1 MLLRISL
8 IVAILAGIAVGTLNF
23 LKTKEKIIN
32 LVNDRNN
39 EKSLKET
46 ALNDL
51 HNTQQQLAKTNAIL
65 KQTQAEL
72 ASTKEE
78 RDRAVAEAADKSKKL
93 ELVTTERDNVRKERD
108 QAQAEL
114 EAYKLTDLTPQQIIA
129 MNKQY
134 KELQKENDLL
144 GKIALER
151 MHKIQALT
159 NELAIY
165 KSPEYVV
172 PLPAGLKGKV
182 LVTDPKWNFVVLD
195 IGQDQG
201 VLAYGELLV
210 NRNGRLVA
218 KVKVR
223 SVQKDRSIA
232 NVMPGWQLGEVIEG
246 DQVIPAHPETP
257 ESGQVTAATVDATG
271 QVTAAH
277 P

>member
-8 IVAILAGIAVGTLNF
+8 IVAILAGLAVGTLNF

-78 RDRAVAEAADKSKKL
+78 RDRAVAEAADKTKKL

-108 QAQAEL
+108 TAQAEL

-129 MNKQY
+129 MNRQY

-165 KSPEYVV
+165 KSP
-172 PLPAGLKGKV
+172 
-182 LVTDPKWNFVVLD
+182 
-195 IGQDQG
+195 
-201 VLAYGELLV
+201 
-210 NRNGRLVA
+210 
-218 KVKVR
+218 
-223 SVQKDRSIA
+223 
-232 NVMPGWQLGEVIEG
+232 
-246 DQVIPAHPETP
+246 
-257 ESGQVTAATVDATG
+257 
-271 QVTAAH
+271 
-277 P
+277 

>member
-8 IVAILAGIAVGTLNF
+8 IVAILAGLAVGVVNF
-23 LKTKEKIIN
+23 TKTKEKIVN
-32 LVNDRNN
+32 LAKDRDN

-72 ASTKEE
+72 VSTKDE
-78 RDRAVAEAADKSKKL
+78 RDKAVADAADKTKKL
-93 ELVTTERDNVRKERD
+93 ETVTTERDNIRKERD
-108 QAQAEL
+108 LAQADL
-114 EAYKLTDLTPQQIIA
+114 EAYKVTELTPTQIIA

-165 KSPEYVV
+165 KSPDYVV
-172 PLPAGLKGKV
+172 PLPAGLRGKV
-182 LVTDPKWNFVVLD
+182 LVTDPKWNFVVLSV
-195 IGQDQG
+195 GQDQG
-201 VLAYGELLV
+201 VLEYGELLV
-210 NRNGRLVA
+210 NRDGRLVA

-223 SVQKDRSIA
+223 SVQKERSIA
-232 NVMPGWQLGEVIEG
+232 NVMPGWQLGEVMEG

-257 ESGQVTAATVDATG
+257 ESGQVTAASADIKS
-271 QVTAAH
+271 QVTTAR

>member
-1 MLLRISL
+1 MLLRLSL
-8 IVAILAGIAVGTLNF
+8 IIAIIAGLAVGTLNF
-23 LKTKEKIIN
+23 LKTKEKIVN

-72 ASTKEE
+72 ASTKDE
-78 RDRAVAEAADKSKKL
+78 RDKAVAEAADKTKKL
-93 ELVTTERDNVRKERD
+93 EIVTTERDNIRKERD
-108 QAQAEL
+108 LAQADL
-114 EAYKLTDLTPQQIIA
+114 EAYKVTGLTPPQILA

-165 KSPEYVV
+165 KSPDYVV
-172 PLPAGLKGKV
+172 PLPANLRGKV
-182 LVTDPKWNFVVLD
+182 LVTDPKWNFVVLN

-201 VLAYGELLV
+201 VLEYGELLV
-210 NRNGRLVA
+210 NRDGRLVA

-232 NVMPGWQLGEVIEG
+232 NVMPGWQLGEVMEG

-257 ESGQVTAATVDATG
+257 ESGQVTAASAETKG
-271 QVTAAH
+271 QVTTAS

>member
-8 IVAILAGIAVGTLNF
+8 IVAIIGGLAVGAANF
-23 LKTKEKIIN
+23 VWVKEKIVK
-32 LVNDRNN
+32 LGKDRDN

-78 RDRAVAEAADKSKKL
+78 RDRAVAEAADKTKKL
-93 ELVTTERDNVRKERD
+93 ELVTTERDNIRKERD
-108 QAQAEL
+108 QAQSDL
-114 EAYKLTDLTPQQIIA
+114 EAYKLTELTPKQIVD

-165 KSPEYVV
+165 KSPDYVV
-172 PLPAGLKGKV
+172 PLPANLKGKV
-182 LVTDPKWNFVVLD
+182 IVTDPKWNFVVLN

-201 VLAYGELLV
+201 VLEYGELLV
-210 NRNGRLVA
+210 NRDGRLVA

-223 SVQKDRSIA
+223 SVQKDRCIA

-257 ESGQVTAATVDATG
+257 ESGQVSAVSTTTKVELT
-271 QVTAAH
+271 TAH

>member
-8 IVAILAGIAVGTLNF
+8 IVAIIAGLAVGGLNF
-23 LKTKEKIIN
+23 VKVKEKIVN
-32 LVNDRNN
+32 LAKDRDN

-72 ASTKEE
+72 ASTKDE
-78 RDRAVAEAADKSKKL
+78 RDKAVAEAADKTKKL
-93 ELVTTERDNVRKERD
+93 EAVTTDRDNIKKERD
-108 QAQAEL
+108 LAQADL
-114 EAYKLTDLTPQQIIA
+114 EAYKATELTPPQILA
-129 MNKQY
+129 LNKQY

-165 KSPEYVV
+165 KSPDYVV
-172 PLPAGLKGKV
+172 PLPANLRGKV
-182 LVTDPKWNFVVLD
+182 LVTDPKWNFVVLNV
-195 IGQDQG
+195 GQDQG
-201 VLAYGELLV
+201 VLEYGELLV
-210 NRNGRLVA
+210 NRDGRLVA

-232 NVMPGWQLGEVIEG
+232 NVMPGWQLGEVLEG

-257 ESGQVTAATVDATG
+257 ESGQVSAATPDTKS
-271 QVTAAH
+271 QVTAAR

>member
-1 MLLRISL
+1 MLLRLSL
-8 IVAILAGIAVGTLNF
+8 IIAIIAGLAVGTLNF
-23 LKTKEKIIN
+23 LKTKEKIVN

-72 ASTKEE
+72 ASTKDE
-78 RDRAVAEAADKSKKL
+78 RDKAVAEAADKTKKL
-93 ELVTTERDNVRKERD
+93 ETVTTERDNIRKERD
-108 QAQAEL
+108 LAQADL
-114 EAYKLTDLTPQQIIA
+114 EAYKVTGLTPPQILA

-165 KSPEYVV
+165 KSPDYVV
-172 PLPAGLKGKV
+172 PLPANLRGKV
-182 LVTDPKWNFVVLD
+182 LVTDPKWNFVVLN

-201 VLAYGELLV
+201 VLEYGELLV
-210 NRNGRLVA
+210 NRDGRLVA

-232 NVMPGWQLGEVIEG
+232 NVMPGWQLGEVMEG

-257 ESGQVTAATVDATG
+257 ESGQVTAASAETKG
-271 QVTAAH
+271 QVTTAS

>member
-8 IVAILAGIAVGTLNF
+8 ILAIIAGLAVGTLNF
-23 LKTKEKIIN
+23 LKTKEKIVN

-39 EKSLKET
+39 ERSLKET

-78 RDRAVAEAADKSKKL
+78 RDRAVAEATDKTKKL
-93 ELVTTERDNVRKERD
+93 EVVTTERDNIRKERD

-165 KSPEYVV
+165 KTPDYVV

-182 LVTDPKWNFVVLD
+182 LVTDPKWNFVVLNV
-195 IGQDQG
+195 GQDQG

-210 NRNGRLVA
+210 NRDGRLVA

-223 SVQKDRSIA
+223 SVQKDRCIA
-232 NVMPGWQLGEVIEG
+232 NVMPGWQLGEVMEG
-246 DQVIPAHPETP
+246 DQAIPAQAVDEDLHVLAP
-257 ESGQVTAATVDATG
+257 ATTDTKD